1 MIDKEGKVV
10 LNWTDHCDIPT
21 RGISVR
27 RDDLLCMC
35 VRLKHHRS
43 VSGRHHT
50 RRRQNRE
57 KSTYVK
63 DYHPGPPDTR
73 VGIGHKLQT
82 DTKCH
87 TLFFGIMSR
96 IMLVLRC
103 SWLEQ
108 GELVQAEQ
116 GSLTININ
124 KVSTLINKPSSQPVP
139 SISKPKSS
147 NKEEQGG

>member
-1 MIDKEGKVV
+1 MCVCIRLKQVRSPAVVTRVDK
-10 LNWTDHCDIPT
+10 T
-21 RGISVR
+21 RG
-27 RDDLLCMC
+27 
-35 VRLKHHRS
+35 
-43 VSGRHHT
+43 
-50 RRRQNRE
+50 QE

-108 GELVQAEQ
+108 GELVEADH

-124 KVSTLINKPSSQPVP
+124 KVSTLINNLLHSQ
-139 SISKPKSS
+139 SKASVS
-147 NKEEQGG
+147 RRGVSRRNKEEWRQQARTTHRGNVCFLTTNPDYSSNL